1 MGSDDTSLVRGIGM
15 LGKRITDL
23 LGIRYP
29 IIQGGMAWIADA
41 QLAAAVSNAG
51 GLGIIAAGHMQPE
64 ELRKEIYK
72 VKNLTDKPWG
82 LNVYFLSPHLDEII
96 DMVIEEK
103 VPVITT
109 GAGNPGKY
117 INRLKKNGTKVIPV
131 VASVALARRLERS
144 GVDAIIAEGMECG
157 GHIGEITTMALV
169 PQVVDAVSIPVVAAG
184 GIADGRGMLASF
196 ALGAEGVQL
205 GTLFICSD
213 ECRVHPKYKAAII
226 KAKDR
231 STVITGTSM
240 GHPVR
245 VIRNKLTKEMER
257 LEALKADPDEIGRI
271 GSGKLKLAAID
282 GDVDHGSLMAGQIA
296 AMVDKVRPMDEIIK
310 MLVEGMAATLNDLCK
325 LS

>member
-1 MGSDDTSLVRGIGM
+1 M

-51 GLGIIAAGHMQPE
+51 GLGIIAAGNMQPE
-64 ELRKEIYK
+64 DLRKEIYK
-72 VKNLTDKPWG
+72 VRNLTDKPWG
-82 LNVYFLSPHLDEII
+82 VNVYFLSPYLEQVIEI
-96 DMVIEEK
+96 VIEEK

-117 INRLKKNGTKVIPV
+117 INKLKKNGTKVIPV
-131 VASVALARRLERS
+131 VSSVALAKRLERV
-144 GVDAIIAEGMECG
+144 GVDAVIAEGMECG
-157 GHIGEITTMALV
+157 GHIGDITTMALV
-169 PQVVDAVSIPVVAAG
+169 PQVADAVSIPVLAAG

-196 ALGAEGVQL
+196 ALGAEGVQI
-205 GTLFICSD
+205 GTLFVCSE

-231 STVITGTSM
+231 DTVITGASL

-257 LEALKADPDEIGRI
+257 LEALQADPDEFGRI

-282 GDVDHGSLMAGQIA
+282 GDVEHGSVMAGQIA
-296 AMVDKVRPMDEIIK
+296 AMVDKVRPMEEMIK
-310 MLVEGMAATLNDLCK
+310 MLMEGMAASLEGLCK
-325 LS
+325 QS